1 VTSGTIDQTQRT
13 AARAV
18 GYSYLAAMVL
28 ALFTGFYVVAHLIV
42 AGDAAQTARN
52 IIAHERLFRVGIAS
66 DLLAFAVDVVLIAS
80 LYLVL
85 KPVNHGL
92 ALLAA
97 FFRVIETAIMLVIT
111 LNYFDVLRYLSA
123 ADYLHPFELGQLQ
136 ALARS
141 SLGAHSTGYNI
152 GLMFAG
158 IGSTIFCC
166 LWFKSRYI
174 PRALAAW
181 GVFASFMLG
190 ACCFAFIVFPD
201 LARTLTIAVYGGPI
215 FLFELS
221 VGFWLIFKDLRPR
234 A

>member
-1 VTSGTIDQTQRT
+1 MPSGSGQRRRPAINQTQRT

-28 ALFTGFYVVAHLIV
+28 AVFTGFYVVSHLIV

-52 IIAHERLFRVGIAS
+52 IVAHERLFRLGIAS
-66 DLLAFAVDVVLIAS
+66 DLLAFAVDVVLITA

-92 ALLAA
+92 ALMAA
-97 FFRVIETAIMLVIT
+97 FFRVVETAVMLVIT
-111 LNYFDVLRYLSA
+111 LDYFDVLRYLSA
-123 ADYLHPFELGQLQ
+123 ADYLNPFGLEQLQ

-141 SLGAHSTGYNI
+141 SFGAHSTGYNV

-166 LWFKSRYI
+166 LWFKSGYI

-181 GVFASFMLG
+181 
-190 ACCFAFIVFPD
+190 
-201 LARTLTIAVYGGPI
+201 
-215 FLFELS
+215 
-221 VGFWLIFKDLRPR
+221 
-234 A
+234 